1 MVEESQRKK
10 TKFKK
15 GKMKKLGPKPKSVK
29 GKMRKLGKAKKP

>member
-10 TKFKK
+10 NKFKK
-15 GKMKKLGPKPKSVK
+15 GKFKKPGPKPVK